1 MLEFLY
7 DSWEWIVVIGSII
20 TFFSAVIAIWKF
32 ILIDKDSDK
41 IHSKFS
47 MIIGTSIAVVSCSFV
62 IVSAL
67 AFMLCTKVPSL
78 EGKNVVEAE
87 ELLNKAGL
95 KIEYE
100 NNIPYNKEN
109 EVIQQFQGVGEV
121 ILKSSPIG
129 VIVEEAEKTK
139 ETVDVPNVIGEKYED
154 AIALLK
160 RKNLQYRA
168 RITDESDALP
178 SQYYIC
184 YQSFSAGSSIPE
196 GTVIDLEL
204 SLEEVDVSSV
214 QNPSDLITV
223 PNLIGMEE
231 REAVDSLL
239 SSGLKGSV
247 YWLQGNDE
255 NADFYYILNQSIPEG
270 SLVRT
275 GTVIEL
281 ERSPKQPGMPIEVP
295 NVIGMEQNEATHLL
309 MQNGLQ
315 FQVWWVVEENEMPS
329 DVYYII
335 GQSVKSG
342 DVVPAGTL
350 VKLELTTK
358 NPNS

>member
-20 TFFSAVIAIWKF
+20 TFISAVIAIWKF
-32 ILIDKDSDK
+32 ILIDKDRDK
-41 IHSKFS
+41 IHSKFP
-47 MIIGTSIAVVSCSFV
+47 MIIGTSIAVVSCAFV

-67 AFMLCTKVPSL
+67 VFMLCAKVPEL
-78 EGKNVVEAE
+78 VGKSVEKAE
-87 ELLNKAGL
+87 ELLTNAGL

-109 EVIQQFQGVGEV
+109 EVIQQFHEKGEV
-121 ILKSSPIG
+121 ILKTNHVG
-129 VIVEEAEKTK
+129 VIVEEAEK
-139 ETVDVPNVIGEKYED
+139 ETVVVPNVIGEKYED
-154 AIALLK
+154 AIALLE

-168 RITDESDALP
+168 RIMNASDASP
-178 SQYYIC
+178 SKCYIR
-184 YQSFSAGSSIPE
+184 YQSVLAGSSIPE

-204 SLEEVDVSSV
+204 SPEKVDVSPV
-214 QNPSDLITV
+214 DNPSDLIPV

-231 REAVDSLL
+231 HEAVNSLL
-239 SSGLKGSV
+239 SSGLEGSV

-281 ERSPKQPGMPIEVP
+281 ERSSKQPGAPIEVP

-329 DVYYII
+329 DVYYIK